1 MAKFCERLREVLK
14 IRDVR
19 PSMLAYK
26 TGISEASLSHYLAGH
41 YEPKSKK
48 LQTIANALRVSSA
61 WLSGLDVP
69 MEVNSDYPI
78 EEITL
83 DDGEKAW
90 LDLYRSMTEE
100 ERALFLRRF
109 RAEI

>member
-1 MAKFCERLREVLK
+1 MLGRKIKECRTSAKLTQLELGKMLGVGKSNISMYESGARIPPLDIIRQMAEIFKVDLNYLGGYSDK
-14 IRDVR
+14 IQ
-19 PSMLAYK
+19 P
-26 TGISEASLSHYLAGH
+26 T
-41 YEPKSKK
+41 
-48 LQTIANALRVSSA
+48 
-61 WLSGLDVP
+61 
-69 MEVNSDYPI
+69 